1 MTVCFMIL
9 AHSRPQQFLELTRI
23 IKNSG
28 GETVAFI
35 DKKANLQEFET
46 ADAHFVSRR
55 FNVNWGGY
63 SLTRAMQV
71 LLREALTN
79 LPRRSS
85 LYFLVWPRLSGSSA
99 H

>member
-46 ADAHFVSRR
+46 ADAHFCKPPV
-55 FNVNWGGY
+55 
-63 SLTRAMQV
+63 
-71 LLREALTN
+71 
-79 LPRRSS
+79 
-85 LYFLVWPRLSGSSA
+85 
-99 H
+99 

>member
-55 FNVNWGGY
+55 FN
-63 SLTRAMQV
+63 
-71 LLREALTN
+71 
-79 LPRRSS
+79 
-85 LYFLVWPRLSGSSA
+85 GSSELSVGDRVLVGGCG
-99 H
+99 

>member
-35 DKKANLQEFET
+35 DKKLICRNLK
-46 ADAHFVSRR
+46 
-55 FNVNWGGY
+55 
-63 SLTRAMQV
+63 
-71 LLREALTN
+71 LLMLI
-79 LPRRSS
+79 L
-85 LYFLVWPRLSGSSA
+85 
-99 H
+99 